1 MKLTLEE
8 EVKEYVDNNV
18 FCDGITP
25 FEMGIANMAFIAG
38 ANSKWVEAEKIKAQ
52 IEAVKATRVY
62 GYHSTLNK
70 LENEL
75 KELEK

>member
-1 MKLTLEE
+1 MKTLEE
-8 EVKEYVDNNV
+8 EAADYALTV
-18 FCDGITP
+18 CDVTP
-25 FEMGIANMAFIAG
+25 GAYTDFIAG
-38 ANSKWVEAEKIKAQ
+38 ANSKWVEVEKIKAQ